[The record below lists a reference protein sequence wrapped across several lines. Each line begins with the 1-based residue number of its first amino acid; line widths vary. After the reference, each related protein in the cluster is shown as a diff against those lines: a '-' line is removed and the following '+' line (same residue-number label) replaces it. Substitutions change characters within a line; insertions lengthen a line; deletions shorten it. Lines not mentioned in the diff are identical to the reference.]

1 MLSVIGKNETYE
13 VLTAV
18 RSLVS
23 IILICTASFCFP
35 FFRAQIY
42 TVSTKKQSQLLF
54 SLVSLSCSETL

>member
-23 IILICTASFCFP
+23 IILICTASFCFL

-42 TVSTKKQSQLLF
+42 TVSSKNKASYFLA
-54 SLVSLSCSETL
+54 

>member
-35 FFRAQIY
+35 FFVHKY
-42 TVSTKKQSQLLF
+42 TLCPQKTKPATF
-54 SLVSLSCSETL
+54 